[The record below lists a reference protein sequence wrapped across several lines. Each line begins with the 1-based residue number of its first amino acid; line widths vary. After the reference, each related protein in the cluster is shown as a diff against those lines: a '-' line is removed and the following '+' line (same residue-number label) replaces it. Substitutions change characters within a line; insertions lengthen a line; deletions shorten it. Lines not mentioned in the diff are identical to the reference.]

1 MIAKH
6 YRLKE
11 NEVKK
16 VLAKRKPFFSHH
28 MVANVFPN
36 NTSHARI
43 GIVLSGKQTRGSVN
57 RNTYRRLIYDTAGT
71 YLTSI

>member
-1 MIAKH
+1 MIAKY

-28 MVANVFPN
+28 MVANIYPN
-36 NTSHARI
+36 RSGQARI

-57 RNTYRRLIYDTAGT
+57 RNTYRRLIYDTARA
-71 YLTSI
+71 YLTGI